1 MALSRQ
7 SPETCPWG
15 DGLPASAT
23 TTHPGSERAFC
34 PNLTQAQLMPWLHR
48 FLRLLLL
55 TTAFPLLRSSGESVT
70 PPPPTSVF
78 SVRGILN
85 QDGAGLPTTWG
96 REDGWEAPAWYRMNL
111 PASGASPEIEQRLE
125 QALEALPHL
134 FLNLKPEDLYGEE
147 LGLYRHTQESGDSW
161 ERPVQLTF
169 RTTSRGPGFEVH
181 AGLRIQGGWNRRPK
195 ESPKH
200 SFRVVF
206 RSRYGMSSL
215 KNALF
220 PGQNGNL
227 DQFILRAGNNHSW
240 LHWDGKERR
249 SADYLRDPWMRATYS
264 VMGHPASRSRPVH
277 LHLNGLYWG
286 IYDLC
291 ERPDAGFAARTW
303 GGRNIDYDS
312 RNADKV
318 LSGDTVAWDRMM
330 SLVNAGITNEVSEA
344 ALRAELDIPAFIDF
358 MLLNLYGANGDWDRA
373 SNWYAARRRNPAGLW
388 QFLVWDGE
396 RTLEDPQDNRL
407 KDDDDQSP
415 TRIFQKLRQ
424 SPAFRHEFAT
434 RARKHLAP
442 GAALSADAAAAR
454 YRSMAD
460 RLEPALFAEALRW
473 GDYRNRI
480 HRYKDGPYET
490 YTVEGHWKPEVDRIV
505 HRYFPA
511 RVEAFKAQLQEA
523 GLYEP

>member
-1 MALSRQ
+1 MAVRRVPFSQKQPTIFFVRRYLRDLLS
-7 SPETCPWG
+7 
-15 DGLPASAT
+15 LILV
-23 TTHPGSERAFC
+23 AFV
-34 PNLTQAQLMPWLHR
+34 LA
-48 FLRLLLL
+48 
-55 TTAFPLLRSSGESVT
+55 LRSGAEAPP
-70 PPPPTSVF
+70 PPPPTSMF
-78 SVRGILN
+78 SVAEILR
-85 QDGAGLPTTWG
+85 QDGAGLPTIWG
-96 REDGWEAPAWYRMNL
+96 REDGWEAPAWYRMSV
-111 PASGASPEIEQRLE
+111 PADGAAKTEQRLQE
-125 QALEALPHL
+125 ALEALPHL
-134 FLNLKPEDLYGEE
+134 FLNLKNEDLYGEE
-147 LGLYRHTQESGDSW
+147 RGLYRHTQESGDAW

-169 RTTSRGPGFEVH
+169 RTSPRGPGFQVQ

-206 RSRYGMSSL
+206 RSRYGLPSL

-220 PGQNGNL
+220 PGQEGSL

-264 VMGHPASRSRPVH
+264 VMGHSASRSRPVH

-303 GGRNIDYDS
+303 GGRSVDYDA

-318 LSGDTVAWDRMM
+318 LSGDTIAWDRLMR
-330 SLVNAGITNEVSEA
+330 LINAGITNEVTEK
-344 ALRAELDIPAFIDF
+344 ALRAELDVPAFIDF
-358 MLLNLYGANGDWDRA
+358 MLLNLYGANGDWDRS
-373 SNWYAARRRNPAGLW
+373 SNWYAARRRNPPGLW

-424 SPAFRHEFAT
+424 SPNFCREFAT
-434 RARKHLAP
+434 RARKHMAP

-454 YRSMAD
+454 YRSMAKH
-460 RLEPALFAEALRW
+460 LEPALFAEALRW

-480 HRYKDGPYET
+480 HRYKEGSFET
-490 YTVEGHWKPEVDRIV
+490 YTVEGHWKPEVERIV
-505 HRYFPA
+505 QRYFPA
-511 RVEAFKAQLQEA
+511 RVEAFKAQLREA